1 MADPLLQEPN
11 RRKQAED
18 ALKILEEFAAAAQL
32 RFDRTLAAR
41 GLGEA
46 ERAIPGD
53 NAATWARRLVEVG
66 ESIDLRVQLL
76 ECTLQEALG
85 FVRQGMPIAT
95 GIEQEDGA
103 LRWVLVCEVRGR
115 RARLKNL
122 ESAASDHWVSLRSLP
137 QRLGE
142 RASDGRRL
150 WVVGQAAL
158 ACQAA
163 SDPGHGHGDSH
174 SVSPLSRLGAF
185 LWPEKKDLWVI
196 VVFSIIDG
204 VLLLATPIAVEAL
217 VNTVAFGRYLQPIVV
232 LAIMLFTFLAFAARL
247 STMCT
252 PPNWSIVSS
261 RS

>member
-1 MADPLLQEPN
+1 MADPILDEPN

-32 RFDRTLAAR
+32 RFDRTLARADWAKPNGR
-41 GLGEA
+41 FPATTRPPGLGGWSKSVKA
-46 ERAIPGD
+46 
-53 NAATWARRLVEVG
+53 
-66 ESIDLRVQLL
+66 SICECNLL

-95 GIEQEDGA
+95 GIEQENGV

-137 QRLGE
+137 QLLGE

-150 WVVGQAAL
+150 WVVGQPAL

-174 SVSPLSRLGAF
+174 SVSPLSRLAAF
-185 LWPEKKDLWVI
+185 IWPEKKTC
-196 VVFSIIDG
+196 G
-204 VLLLATPIAVEAL
+204 
-217 VNTVAFGRYLQPIVV
+217 
-232 LAIMLFTFLAFAARL
+232 
-247 STMCT
+247 
-252 PPNWSIVSS
+252 
-261 RS
+261 